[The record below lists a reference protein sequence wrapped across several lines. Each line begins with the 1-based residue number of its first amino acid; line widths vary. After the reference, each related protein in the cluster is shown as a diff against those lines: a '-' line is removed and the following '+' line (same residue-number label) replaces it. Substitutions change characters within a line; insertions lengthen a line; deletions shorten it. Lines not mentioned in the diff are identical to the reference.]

1 MKQLNKIFS
10 NKLQIA
16 TCAAIFVCITILISS
31 PSIYI
36 KSTFNGIMVW
46 ATIVLPS
53 LLPFFFLTKILINF
67 KCLYTFSSKFSS
79 ICKKLY
85 NCHGISAYIFL
96 MSVVS
101 GYPVGA
107 KLISEFHKNNIIDT
121 GQAHRLISFC
131 STSGPMFIIGSVGAS
146 LFCSKIAG
154 IIIFLAHIM
163 SSLLNGLLYRKV
175 KLFTH
180 NPINIQPS
188 FNTENM
194 LSDSMYNSIISV
206 LCVGGF
212 IAISFMLVDMFSNLN
227 IFYPLESL
235 INILLHP
242 LKISAGKPISYGI
255 VEVTKGCIELSSL
268 HLPIFIM
275 IPIATGLISFGG
287 ISVHLQSLSFLQSCK
302 IKYRFFLLTKIT
314 HCIISII
321 VSMFLCLLIC

>member
-1 MKQLNKIFS
+1 MKQLNKNFS

-16 TCAAIFVCITILISS
+16 TCIAIFVCIIILISN

-67 KCLYTFSSKFSS
+67 KCLYTFSNKFSS
-79 ICKKLY
+79 LCKKLY

-107 KLISEFHKNNIIDT
+107 KLISEFHNNNIIDD

-131 STSGPMFIIGSVGAS
+131 STSGPMFIIGSVGVS
-146 LFCSKIAG
+146 LFCSKVAG
-154 IIIFLAHIM
+154 IIIFLSHII

-175 KLFTH
+175 KLYTH
-180 NPINIQPS
+180 KEVITQPN
-188 FNTENM
+188 FNTGNI
-194 LSDSMYNSIISV
+194 LSDSMYNTIISV

-212 IAISFMLVDMFSNLN
+212 IAISFMLVDMLSNLS
-227 IFYPLESL
+227 IFYPLEAL
-235 INILLHP
+235 INILLQP
-242 LKISAGKPISYGI
+242 FKISAGKPISYGLM
-255 VEVTKGCIELSSL
+255 EVTKGCIELSSL
-268 HLPIFIM
+268 HLPM
-275 IPIATGLISFGG
+275 TTVIPIATGLVSFGG

-314 HCIISII
+314 HCIIS
-321 VSMFLCLLIC
+321 VVTSMLLCLLI